1 MKGAV
6 TEPSL
11 EALDRRGDGFSV
23 DLDVYQG
30 PFDVLLSLLA
40 NRKLELT
47 EVSLASVTGEFLA
60 YVNTLDFRTSMDQA
74 SSFLDVASVLVEAK
88 SAALLPVE
96 DETLRDQAS
105 MEALRERDL
114 LFARLLQYRA
124 FKEAGQDF
132 RAMLAA
138 NSGRYVH
145 PGRPD
150 DDLASLLPDLE
161 WATSPQDLA
170 LLAATALA
178 NAPVSQVSLRQLH
191 VPLVN
196 LNQQADLVRTALL
209 DKPGRPV
216 AFASII
222 ATARGNLEVVARF
235 LAVLVYFMQQLI
247 QYKQEGPYEPLYL
260 RWVGSTDAED
270 LRQISEGDF
279 A

>member
-11 EALDRRGDGFSV
+11 EATDGRDDGFSV
-23 DLDVYQG
+23 ALDVYHG
-30 PFDVLLSLLA
+30 PFDVLLGLLA

-96 DETLRDQAS
+96 DESLRDQAS

-132 RAMLAA
+132 QAMMAA

-145 PGRPD
+145 PGQLE

-178 NAPVSQVSLRQLH
+178 NAPVSQVSLGQLH
-191 VPLVN
+191 VPLVD
-196 LNQQADLVRTALL
+196 LNQQADLVRRALL
-209 DKPGRPV
+209 DKPGQPV

-222 ATARGNLEVVARF
+222 ASARGNLEVVARF
-235 LAVLVYFMQQLI
+235 LAVLVYFKQQLI

-260 RWVGSTDAED
+260 RWVGSTDDED